1 MTQRVTTQHAHEFAT
16 SWLRAWNAHD
26 LDALLAHFAEDAS
39 FTSPVAAQL
48 LPETGGVLRGKDEI
62 RRYWA
67 VGLERIPDLHF
78 EIENVYAGL
87 STIVINYRNHTG
99 ALVAEVLQLGD
110 GGLVVRGEGT
120 YLADDAA
127 ASSGVQAP

>member
-1 MTQRVTTQHAHEFAT
+1 MDGKSAHRFVA

-26 LDALLAHFAEDAS
+26 IDGVVAHFAEDAI

-48 LPETGGVLRGKDEI
+48 LPETGGVLRGTDEI
-62 RRYWA
+62 RRYWTI
-67 VGLERIPDLHF
+67 GLERIPDLHF

-99 ALVAEVLQLGD
+99 ALVAEVLRFD
-110 GGLVVRGEGT
+110 GSGRVTRGEGT
-120 YLADDAA
+120 YLTDDAA
-127 ASSGVQAP
+127 GSSGVRAPQS

>member
-1 MTQRVTTQHAHEFAT
+1 MNSAQAHRFAA

-26 LDALLAHFAEDAS
+26 LDALLEHFADDATFS
-39 FTSPVAAQL
+39 SPVAAQL
-48 LPETGGVLRGKDEI
+48 LPETHGVLRGKDEI

-78 EIENVYAGL
+78 EIENVYTGL
-87 STIVINYRNHTG
+87 SLIVINYRNHTG
-99 ALVAEVLQLGD
+99 ALVAEVLHVGSD
-110 GGLVVRGEGT
+110 GLVTDGAGT

-127 ASSGVQAP
+127 GASGAE